1 MEDVSWKLIDKY
13 FQDNPHNLV
22 AHHLDSYNDFFS
34 KGIYKIFRENNPIRF
49 IEREDEKDS
58 EKKENRNQCF
68 LYLGGKEGTKIYFG
82 KPIIY
87 DDQDRSHY
95 MYPNDARLRN
105 MTYGTSIHYDVD
117 VEFIFYDSETEEKK
131 MHSIVLEKIYL
142 GRFPI
147 MMQSNLCI
155 LKGLSPDVRFNMGE
169 CRNDYGGYFII
180 DGKEKTIVS
189 QEKFADNMLYIR
201 KNKDDN
207 KYSYSAEVRSVSED
221 ASKPIRT
228 TAIKMIAPTTV
239 LSNNQIVVAIPNVK
253 QPIPLF
259 ILMRALGVI
268 SDKKIIEY
276 CLLDLEKNE
285 AYVDLF
291 IPSVHDASKIF
302 TQKIALRFIASFTK
316 RRTITGVLDI
326 LMNYFLPHIGE
337 DNFLEKAY
345 YIGYA
350 TSKMLRVFTK
360 EEQPTDR
367 DNFKFKRVELAGS
380 LIYDLFR
387 EYFLIQNRNIGLK
400 IDKEHY
406 YHKGK
411 YQENKD
417 TFVSLIE
424 DNYGE
429 FFKERIVESGFK
441 KGFKGNWGSESHTKR
456 VGVVQDLNRL
466 SWNTFVSQ
474 LRKINLPLDASA
486 KVVGPRLLHSSQWGY
501 IDPVDT
507 PDGANIGL
515 HKHMAI
521 STLISS
527 GFTGAPLVR
536 WLRAKTS
543 MKLLQEC
550 DSHYLS
556 LNTKIWLNGTWI
568 GVINNPL
575 ETVKLL
581 KMFRRNGMIPY
592 QTSISFKFQDNE
604 LQIFTD
610 SGRLL
615 RPIYYIEEGK
625 ISFQRKNILDII
637 NSGNFTWGQIVSG
650 FEKKP
655 EFFSTSATMIYE
667 LEELYPNLKTEKMDD
682 IEKSL
687 VENKAVVDYIDVAEE
702 EGLLI
707 ASKLEDLSKSK
718 YYTNLEIDASF
729 LFGVMGNQIIYP
741 ENNPLPRNSF
751 SCGQSKQAVSV
762 YHTNYQSR
770 IDKMGVILNYGQIP
784 LLKSRYLDYLNKE
797 EQPYGVNAIVAIM
810 TFTGYNVEDA
820 ILINEGSV
828 NRGIFLTTYYSMYEA
843 REDST
848 KVQGSMSNSVF
859 TDVASKENVV
869 GIKSGYDYSHLDKYG
884 MIRENTQLDDKM
896 VLIGKVTSNSEDS
909 EVSADSSVFPKKG
922 QLGFVDK
929 SFLTE
934 GEEGFRIAKVRVR
947 EERIPAIGDKMAS
960 RAGQKGTLG
969 LIIPE
974 EDMPFT
980 ADGVRPDLIINP
992 HALPSRMTIGQLIE
1006 CLFGKAC
1013 AIYGAFGDCTAFQT
1027 KGPNTE
1033 VYGKMLV
1040 EQGFHSSGNQI
1051 LYNGMSGQQMY
1062 SEIFM
1067 GPTYYMR
1074 LKHMVKDKI
1083 NYRALGP
1090 RTVLTRQTVQGRAN
1104 DGGLRI
1110 GEMERDGILAHGASA
1125 FLNESFLVRGDEYF
1139 MAVCNKTGTI
1149 AIYNSALN
1157 IFLSPFADGPIQFVT
1172 TMDGKMNVE
1181 NVSRF
1186 GRSFSIVRIPYSLK
1200 LLIHELQVMN
1210 VQMRIITEDNID
1222 QLTSMSYSDNINK
1235 LVKNDNPK
1243 LSDVINSVKVE
1254 LNKVKRSYK
1263 PHIPKEKP
1271 ELPTFN
1277 DSDSPAY
1284 NPLSDS
1290 PAYNPLSDSPAYNP
1304 LSPSSPVYNPL
1315 SPSSPVYNPLSDSPA
1330 YNPRSPSD
1338 SPPFKPGSPFFEP
1351 HSPEGPPPG
1360 SSEENDDKLSER
1372 DNAMLQRF
1380 YLKNMEKTAENKELK
1395 EVLSMAAK
1403 IVSEQKAEPKEKSIV
1418 IEEKPKASILEI
1430 EPEPESEQEK
1440 KSDEKSEDK
1449 TTSNSSETKKITI
1462 NFDEKK

>member
-117 VEFIFYDSETEEKK
+117 VEFIFYDAETDEKK
-131 MHSIVLEKIYL
+131 THSIVLEKIYL

-360 EEQPTDR
+360 EEPPTDR

-411 YQENKD
+411 YQENKE

-466 SWNTFVSQ
+466 SWNTFISQ

-581 KMFRRNGMIPY
+581 KMFRRNGMVPY

-615 RPIYYIEEGK
+615 RPIYYLEEGK
-625 ISFQRKNILDII
+625 ASFQRKNIMDII
-637 NSGNFTWGQIVSG
+637 NSGNFTWGQIISG

-655 EFFSTSATMIYE
+655 EFFSTSETMIYE
-667 LEELYPNLKTEKMDD
+667 LEELYPNLKTEKMED

-687 VENKAVVDYIDVAEE
+687 VENRAVVDYIDVAEE

-707 ASKLEDLSKSK
+707 ASKLEDLPKSK

-797 EQPYGVNAIVAIM
+797 EQPY
-810 TFTGYNVEDA
+810 
-820 ILINEGSV
+820 
-828 NRGIFLTTYYSMYEA
+828 
-843 REDST
+843 
-848 KVQGSMSNSVF
+848 
-859 TDVASKENVV
+859 
-869 GIKSGYDYSHLDKYG
+869 
-884 MIRENTQLDDKM
+884 
-896 VLIGKVTSNSEDS
+896 
-909 EVSADSSVFPKKG
+909 
-922 QLGFVDK
+922 
-929 SFLTE
+929 
-934 GEEGFRIAKVRVR
+934 
-947 EERIPAIGDKMAS
+947 
-960 RAGQKGTLG
+960 
-969 LIIPE
+969 
-974 EDMPFT
+974 
-980 ADGVRPDLIINP
+980 
-992 HALPSRMTIGQLIE
+992 
-1006 CLFGKAC
+1006 
-1013 AIYGAFGDCTAFQT
+1013 
-1027 KGPNTE
+1027 
-1033 VYGKMLV
+1033 
-1040 EQGFHSSGNQI
+1040 
-1051 LYNGMSGQQMY
+1051 
-1062 SEIFM
+1062 
-1067 GPTYYMR
+1067 
-1074 LKHMVKDKI
+1074 
-1083 NYRALGP
+1083 
-1090 RTVLTRQTVQGRAN
+1090 
-1104 DGGLRI
+1104 
-1110 GEMERDGILAHGASA
+1110 
-1125 FLNESFLVRGDEYF
+1125 
-1139 MAVCNKTGTI
+1139 
-1149 AIYNSALN
+1149 
-1157 IFLSPFADGPIQFVT
+1157 
-1172 TMDGKMNVE
+1172 
-1181 NVSRF
+1181 
-1186 GRSFSIVRIPYSLK
+1186 
-1200 LLIHELQVMN
+1200 
-1210 VQMRIITEDNID
+1210 
-1222 QLTSMSYSDNINK
+1222 
-1235 LVKNDNPK
+1235 
-1243 LSDVINSVKVE
+1243 
-1254 LNKVKRSYK
+1254 
-1263 PHIPKEKP
+1263 
-1271 ELPTFN
+1271 
-1277 DSDSPAY
+1277 
-1284 NPLSDS
+1284 
-1290 PAYNPLSDSPAYNP
+1290 
-1304 LSPSSPVYNPL
+1304 
-1315 SPSSPVYNPLSDSPA
+1315 
-1330 YNPRSPSD
+1330 
-1338 SPPFKPGSPFFEP
+1338 
-1351 HSPEGPPPG
+1351 
-1360 SSEENDDKLSER
+1360 
-1372 DNAMLQRF
+1372 
-1380 YLKNMEKTAENKELK
+1380 
-1395 EVLSMAAK
+1395 
-1403 IVSEQKAEPKEKSIV
+1403 
-1418 IEEKPKASILEI
+1418 
-1430 EPEPESEQEK
+1430 
-1440 KSDEKSEDK
+1440 
-1449 TTSNSSETKKITI
+1449 
-1462 NFDEKK
+1462 